1 MFRIL
6 FLLPIVLCVAWYL
19 FLKQNRVPIK
29 QGKKG
34 FEYILIASAL
44 VLGFFLLMIK
54 VTQH

>member
-6 FLLPIVLCVAWYL
+6 FLLPIVLCAVWYL
-19 FLKQNRVPIK
+19 FLKQNGVPIK

-34 FEYILIASAL
+34 FVYILIVSAL

>member
-19 FLKQNRVPIK
+19 FLKQNRVRIK

-34 FEYILIASAL
+34 FVYILIASAL

>member
-6 FLLPIVLCVAWYL
+6 FLLPIVLCAVWYL
-19 FLKQNRVPIK
+19 FLKQNGVPIK

-34 FEYILIASAL
+34 FVYILIASTL

>member
-19 FLKQNRVPIK
+19 FLEQNRVPIK

-34 FEYILIASAL
+34 FVYILIISGV

>member
-29 QGKKG
+29 QGKKE
-34 FEYILIASAL
+34 FVYILIASAL

>member
-6 FLLPIVLCVAWYL
+6 FLFPIVLCVAWYL
-19 FLKQNRVPIK
+19 FLRRNRVPIK

-34 FEYILIASAL
+34 FVYILIASVF

>member
-6 FLLPIVLCVAWYL
+6 FLLPIVLCAAWYL

-34 FEYILIASAL
+34 FVDILIASAL

>member
-19 FLKQNRVPIK
+19 FLKHNRVPIK

-34 FEYILIASAL
+34 FVYILITSAL